1 MIEEKQLLLDEVKE
15 QISASSSFVI
25 MRYMGLKANKVAEFR
40 RKVAGLGG
48 SVGVMRKRILI
59 KAAEAA
65 GIELDS
71 IDLAGHIGLV
81 YSNGDP
87 AEIAKCVFT
96 FGEDNDKCVAIAGG
110 YIDGQLYKAAEVVT
124 LSQLPS
130 RDELRAQFLSLLE
143 APMAQTLAVVDALLT
158 SVIHCMDNKCEAEK
172 NENSANSNSEE
183 IHV

>member
-25 MRYMGLKANKVAEFR
+25 MRYEGVKANKAAEFR

-65 GIELDS
+65 GIKLDT

-81 YSNGDP
+81 YSKGDA
-87 AEIAKCVFT
+87 AEIAKCVYT

-110 YIDGQLYKAAEVVT
+110 YIEGQLYKAAEVVT
-124 LSQLPS
+124 LSQLPT

-172 NENSANSNSEE
+172 DQSSAHSNSEE